1 MESGE
6 IKREESAPLLCVGG
20 QDEVNDQVWREF
32 REAGISA
39 TFVRGMVDLGLV
51 DAGYAAPTIGAI
63 LSDKK
68 LISSTVAVLP
78 FQSGRIVVIGRAIN
92 HWLAWQTA
100 EDLQLVPEL
109 SDGVEISQNWSL
121 KIGHPR
127 ALRAYLEAVNRSRD
141 NLRPIADF
149 TRLACGFLCA
159 LGYRQSLARAA

>member
-51 DAGYAAPTIGAI
+51 DAGYAATTIGAI

-78 FQSGRIVVIGRAIN
+78 LQSGRIVVLGRPLIIGWPGR
-92 HWLAWQTA
+92 QPKTC
-100 EDLQLVPEL
+100 
-109 SDGVEISQNWSL
+109 NWS
-121 KIGHPR
+121 R
-127 ALRAYLEAVNRSRD
+127 
-141 NLRPIADF
+141 
-149 TRLACGFLCA
+149 
-159 LGYRQSLARAA
+159 SLATEWR